1 MSRLKYFWDFPGGP
15 VVNNMSCNAGD
26 MGWIP
31 GQTTKA
37 PHATGQLSPHST
49 SKRGTH
55 TAVKICTAKQR
66 LDAAKKK
73 IHLPSLWGWCD
84 YCCCFSVTQA
94 CLTLCK
100 PMELQHTRLP
110 YPSPSPGACSHSCP
124 LSQWCHPTI
133 SSAFIP
139 FSSWLLSFTASVFS
153 NESALF
159 ASGGPHQSFQ

>member
-73 IHLPSLWGWCD
+73 YIL
-84 YCCCFSVTQA
+84 
-94 CLTLCK
+94 
-100 PMELQHTRLP
+100 
-110 YPSPSPGACSHSCP
+110 
-124 LSQWCHPTI
+124 
-133 SSAFIP
+133 
-139 FSSWLLSFTASVFS
+139 LLSEDDVIIAVVF
-153 NESALF
+153 
-159 ASGGPHQSFQ
+159 QSLRHV